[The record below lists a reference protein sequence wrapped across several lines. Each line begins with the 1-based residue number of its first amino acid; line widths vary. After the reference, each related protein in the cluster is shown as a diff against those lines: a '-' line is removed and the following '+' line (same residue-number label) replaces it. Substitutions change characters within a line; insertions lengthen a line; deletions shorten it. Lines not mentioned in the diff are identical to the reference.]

1 MKRKLD
7 KEHIDSI
14 QALRDKYTE
23 TTMVLGNLTLELESL
38 RLRVNVLTEEQQ
50 KLVQKFHDLKRQES
64 ELIDNMRER
73 YGDGEINIADGTFTP
88 GGQ

>member
-7 KEHIDSI
+7 KEHIESI
-14 QALRDKYTE
+14 QTLRDQYTE
-23 TTMVLGNLTLELESL
+23 TTMILGNLTLELESL
-38 RLRVNVLTEEQQ
+38 KLRVNSLTDEQQ

-64 ELIDNMRER
+64 ELIDNMRAR

-88 GGQ
+88 SGQ